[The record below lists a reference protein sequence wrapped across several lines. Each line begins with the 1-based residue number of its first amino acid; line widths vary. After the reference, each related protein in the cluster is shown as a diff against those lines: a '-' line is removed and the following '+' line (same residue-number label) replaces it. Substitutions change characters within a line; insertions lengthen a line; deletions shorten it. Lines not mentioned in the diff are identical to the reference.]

1 MKVPR
6 RLRPLDGWRRFFG
19 EVGIIILGV
28 MVALG
33 LGAIA
38 TEIGWRRDVAEA
50 RAALAFE
57 FGDGIGQ
64 GQLIVRV
71 TPCVE
76 QRLDQLTRI
85 VADAG
90 RSGRLPPVGPI
101 GTPPWH
107 TWDSGVWNS
116 AVASQTASHFPRDEA
131 GGIVG
136 FYNFLSIL
144 RDNTSREL
152 DLWTRLYSLVGP
164 GRTFTAEEARQ
175 VDATIGEARLTHR
188 LMARAAIRAEQL
200 ASAYRLGYDKDT
212 ARIYTRKPNTAQPI
226 CLPIPARA
234 PATYGQAPFEG
245 VIEFARATPLTR
257 PDSDRR

>member
-1 MKVPR
+1 MRFLRPI
-6 RLRPLDGWRRFFG
+6 RPLDGWRRFFG

-38 TEIGWRRDVAEA
+38 TEIGWRRDVTDA

-64 GQLIVRV
+64 GKLIVRV

-85 VADAG
+85 VADAES
-90 RSGRLPPVGPI
+90 SGRLPPVGAI

-107 TWDSGVWNS
+107 TWDSGVWDS
-116 AVASQTASHFPRDEA
+116 AIASQTVSHFPPDEA
-131 GGIVG
+131 SGIVG

-144 RDNTSREL
+144 RENTSREL
-152 DLWTRLYSLVGP
+152 DLWTRLYALVGP
-164 GRTFTAEEARQ
+164 GRIFTAEEARQ

-188 LMARAAIRAEQL
+188 LMARAAIRSEQL
-200 ASAYRLGYDKDT
+200 ARAYRLAYDKDT
-212 ARIYTRKPNTAQPI
+212 ASIYTRKPNTAQTI
-226 CLPIPARA
+226 CQPIPAQA

-245 VIEFARATPLTR
+245 VIEFARANPLIR
-257 PDSDRR
+257 PDSERR